1 VSSFGWTFRA
11 GPGKLGLGDVE
22 GRVVISEVRV
32 CRRVASAEVKVDD
45 DMMSTGGSLKS
56 KSNSRDSD
64 DGRRVRDV

>member
-1 VSSFGWTFRA
+1 MSSFGWTFRP

-45 DMMSTGGSLKS
+45 DMMSTGG
-56 KSNSRDSD
+56 R
-64 DGRRVRDV
+64 